1 MFWNVLGKP
10 LQQMQLLWYSSI
22 HIVHARISNLPIV
35 VSKVENPIDHSP
47 MQRKG
52 LLFDRRLPGRFLP
65 MYREIQCLEGLD
77 FCKLFQHYPTANK
90 IFKVSVMRYAIQEV
104 LVQISIQNKIAVTLP

>member
-1 MFWNVLGKP
+1 MFWNNLCKP

-22 HIVHARISNLPIV
+22 HIVHARISNWPIV
-35 VSKVENPIDHSP
+35 ASKVENPIDHSP

-52 LLFDRRLPGRFLP
+52 LPFGRRLSRQSLP
-65 MYREIQCLEGLD
+65 MYLEIQCLEGLD
-77 FCKLFQHYPTANK
+77 FCKSFQNYPTANK

-104 LVQISIQNKIAVTLP
+104 KYLYKIK